1 MANKKINKE
10 FCLTDNSVNVY
21 GYRLLTEGL
30 LLNRFKPSIGYLM
43 HKRADG
49 VAVRWTDF
57 RIDGDKVYA
66 KPIVNE
72 TLFPNLSEQIEDGF
86 YDSASVG
93 HIVAIE
99 LSDDKSL
106 KLPGQVGP
114 TVTKWF
120 PRECSLVDIPGNYN
134 AIGKLYDENN
144 NVLHDLTANQNFNNN
159 QNKPMSQIIVTAAAL
174 GLMNLQAE
182 NTTGEQFEQALQ
194 NLIAKAN
201 KVDALETEVQ
211 NLKAEA
217 SKKEV
222 ASIIAKGKQDR
233 KLTNELAAKL
243 EVDYATN
250 PQGLQALVDSMKH
263 QTLVSEN
270 LGGVP
275 ANLPEKYKGKSFD
288 DLYMSGDLEDLKAE
302 FPEYYKTLKK

>member
-1 MANKKINKE
+1 MANKKIEKE
-10 FCLTDNSVNVY
+10 FCLTDNTVNVY

-30 LLNRFKPSIGYLM
+30 LLDRFKPSIGYLM
-43 HKRADG
+43 HKRENG
-49 VAVRWTDF
+49 VAVRWDDF
-57 RIDGDKVYA
+57 RIEGDKLFA

-93 HIVAIE
+93 HIVALE
-99 LSDDKSL
+99 LSDEKSL

-134 AIGKLYDENN
+134 AIAKLYDESN
-144 NVLHDLTANQNFNNN
+144 NVLHDLSANNFNTNQNNA
-159 QNKPMSQIIVTAAAL
+159 MSQIIVTAATL
-174 GLMNLQAE
+174 GLMNLHAE
-182 NTTGEQFEQALQ
+182 NTTSEQFEQSLQ

-201 KVDALETEVQ
+201 RVDALETEVQ
-211 NLKAEA
+211 NLQAES
-217 SKKEV
+217 SKKEI
-222 ASIIAKGKQDR
+222 ASIISQGKLER

-243 EVDYATN
+243 EVDYASN
-250 PQGLQALVDSMKH
+250 PQGLKALVDSMKS
-263 QTLVSEN
+263 QTLVAGNEGEIPS
-270 LGGVP
+270 
-275 ANLPEKYKGKSFD
+275 NLPEKFKDKTFD
-288 DLYMSGDLEDLKAE
+288 DLYMSGELEELKVQ